1 MIHCD
6 NRAAAAIAMGISA
19 TGVAVSGLLIAT
31 HDRLFSGDIHVQPDV
46 LMQVRLD
53 LRLLSRGLNSRERKR
68 RGLAFGP
75 PHDSFAL
82 CLPLLLVGNGCG

>member
-46 LMQVRLD
+46 LMQVRPD
-53 LRLLSRGLNSRERKR
+53 
-68 RGLAFGP
+68 
-75 PHDSFAL
+75 
-82 CLPLLLVGNGCG
+82 